1 MKMKKIAAAVM
12 MVSMV
17 AVTAVGC
24 GSSNGTDTKG
34 ADANQSDATSDW
46 DETSDVTI
54 VSREDGSGTR
64 GAFIE
69 LFGIEEKQDDGTKVD
84 MTTTD
89 AQITNNTSVMLTTVA
104 DNEYAI
110 GYVSLGSLNDSVKA
124 LKIDGAEATAEN
136 IENGSYKVSR
146 PFNIAVK
153 KDLNNKVAKDFMS
166 FIMSTEGQKVV
177 ADEKYIAVADVK
189 DYAGTKPSGS
199 CVVGGSSSVSPLM
212 EKLIEAYKAVNPNA
226 SIELQT
232 SDSTTGM
239 TSTIEGSYDIGMAS
253 RELKEE
259 EAAELEPTVIA
270 TDGIAVV
277 VNNANPLDELSADQ
291 VKDIYVGNVST
302 WDYKIIDKESNLI
315 RS

>member
-124 LKIDGAEATAEN
+124 LKIGGAEATAEN

-277 VNNANPLDELSADQ
+277 VNNANPLDELSADH

-302 WDYKIIDKESNLI
+302 WDEITK
-315 RS
+315 